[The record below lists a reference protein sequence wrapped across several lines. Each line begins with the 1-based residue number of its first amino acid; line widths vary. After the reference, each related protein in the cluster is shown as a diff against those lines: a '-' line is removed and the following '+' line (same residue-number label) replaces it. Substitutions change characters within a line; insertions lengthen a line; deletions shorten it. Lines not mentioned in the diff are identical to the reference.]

1 MTSRG
6 GYALKLGIAAAVLLS
21 FTTRAHA
28 VSFRLGGIGEIGVG
42 QDLTSVLYASS
53 PSGSAIPVAKLG
65 QRAPGGGVISDLGVP
80 VISGD
85 RLIVFGAEVTKPH
98 QKPEWK
104 IMRADLDAPA
114 GKRLEFAIDAAAQS
128 PGCAPKF
135 ILDPYP
141 IVGDAGKIAFIAPDE
156 HGKDTLF
163 RYSDGEL
170 TCQTRIGTATVE
182 GDAIREFRFGSAMM
196 TPNGEIAFM
205 GHVDSGFFDPAQ
217 RRITLMVADQSG
229 AIREVASEGE
239 RTPDGGYY
247 TADFSIPAVA
257 STPGGPI
264 VAFSAR
270 TTNGDSLYL
279 WQNGRVSQLI
289 GTGARTPFGRLT
301 YISSGRPGLTS
312 DGVVAAAGVTGGKRT
327 LFLIRGGRTS
337 LVLREGHGTGFGTRI
352 EYLGD
357 PGLTT
362 TGRVMVG
369 VTDDEGSNVFYVADA
384 SRRHPVSF
392 TTAALTYGFMTPM
405 FGGSLAVTEDGD
417 FTFLGGKIH

>member
-1 MTSRG
+1 MISRG
-6 GYALKLGIAAAVLLS
+6 GYALKLGIAAAILLS
-21 FTTRAHA
+21 LVTRASA
-28 VSFRLGGIGEIGVG
+28 VSFKLGGLNEVGVG

-80 VISGD
+80 VISNDG
-85 RLIVFGAEVTKPH
+85 LIVFGAEVTRPHEKP
-98 QKPEWK
+98 QWK
-104 IMRADLDAPA
+104 IMRADLEAPA
-114 GKRLEFAIDAAAQS
+114 GKRLAFAIDAAAQS
-128 PGCAPKF
+128 PGCTPKF

-141 IVGDAGKIAFIAPDE
+141 VAGDAGKIAFIAPDVS
-156 HGKDTLF
+156 GKDTLF

-170 TCQTRIGTATVE
+170 TCQTRIGTPTVE
-182 GDAIREFRFGSAMM
+182 GDSIREFRFGSAMM
-196 TPNGEIAFM
+196 TASGEIAFM
-205 GHVDSGFFDPAQ
+205 GHIDSGFFDPAQ
-217 RRITLMVADQSG
+217 RRLALMVTDETG
-229 AIREVASEGE
+229 AIHEVASEGD

-264 VAFSAR
+264 VAFSAH

-279 WQNGRVSQLI
+279 WQNGNVTQLI
-289 GTGARTPFGRLT
+289 GTGAHTPFGRLT

-312 DGVVAAAGVTGGKRT
+312 DGVVAAAGVTNGKRT
-327 LFLIRGGRTS
+327 LFLIHGGRTS

-362 TGRVMVG
+362 TGQVMVG

-384 SRRHPVSF
+384 GRRHPVSF
-392 TTAALTYGFMTPM
+392 TTAALSYGFMTPM

-417 FTFLGGKIH
+417 FTFLGGRIH